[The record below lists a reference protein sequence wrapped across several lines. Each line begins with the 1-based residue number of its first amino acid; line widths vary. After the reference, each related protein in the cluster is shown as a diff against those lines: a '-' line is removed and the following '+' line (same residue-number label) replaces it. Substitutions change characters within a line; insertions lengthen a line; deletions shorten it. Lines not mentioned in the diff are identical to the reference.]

1 MQRSIAA
8 VIIATISS
16 FVFVACF
23 SNAEIVPISKQ
34 TEQTA
39 LYREIFDRLATRH
52 YQGQTIDDSLSERYL
67 AQYIDQLDPIKGYFL
82 QSDIEEFGR
91 WSATLDDLAKRG
103 DVTPGFIMF
112 NRLRER
118 ATSQLADIITL
129 LEDPE
134 YRFDLATDETIILDA
149 DKRDWFVSAKE
160 ASRFWEKRLRDSMI
174 RLILND
180 KEADKAREL
189 LIKRFKNQVK
199 QYEQRDSQDVFQN
212 YVNALA
218 TLYDPHTA
226 YFSPRTTENFQINMS
241 LSLEGIGAEL
251 TTEDEYTKVTRV
263 IPGGPADLQGI
274 IQAED
279 KIAGVA
285 QGDLEM
291 VDVVGW
297 RIDEVVALIRGAKG
311 SIVRLQIIPN
321 KGTAAGSSKIIAI
334 TRDTVKLEEKSA
346 QSEIM
351 ELEQDGKKIKLG
363 VIDIPAFYM
372 DFDAFREGDPDYKS
386 TTRDVRNILKEL
398 AKEDVDGIVLDL
410 RNNGGG
416 SLHESTTL
424 TDLFIDYGPVVQIKD
439 SQQFVYR
446 NQRAKRPAVY
456 DGPLLVMINRLS
468 ASASEILAGALQ
480 DYERALIVG
489 SQSFGK
495 GTVQELSGLSSGQLK
510 LTVSKFY
517 RVSGDSTQH
526 RGVVPDIAF
535 PSAYDAD
542 EVGESHEEN
551 ALPWDRI
558 PSVGFKRS
566 NQLSQYIAPLTA
578 KHRARSAKDPDYRH
592 MIQLL
597 EFTEEWDSGESL
609 SLNIDTRRARTKDW
623 EMALFEL
630 ENSRRNA
637 KKIEL
642 FNDLDAWKEDQKD
655 EPKIALDAGGGKDTE
670 NDTDKETVVEEK
682 NIAESDPMLQE
693 ASYILADQIVL
704 QSLLRKPELAENNT
718 ESGLNK

>member
-1 MQRSIAA
+1 MQRAITA
-8 VIIATISS
+8 VVIATLASLAS
-16 FVFVACF
+16 VACL
-23 SNAEIVPISKQ
+23 SNVDIMPIVKKS
-34 TEQTA
+34 EHTA
-39 LYREIFDRLATRH
+39 LYREIFNRLATRH
-52 YQGQTIDDSLSERYL
+52 YHGQTIDDSLSERYL
-67 AQYIDQLDPIKGYFL
+67 DQYIDQLDPIKGYFL
-82 QSDIEEFGR
+82 ESDIAEFGR
-91 WSATLDDLAKRG
+91 WRTTLDDLAKRG

-118 ATSQLADIITL
+118 ATSQLTGIIAL

-134 YRFDLATDETIILDA
+134 YRFDLTTDETIVLDA
-149 DKRDWFVSAKE
+149 DKRDWFVSAE
-160 ASRFWEKRLRDSMI
+160 DASLFWEKRLRDSMI

-180 KEADKAREL
+180 KEVDKAREL
-189 LIKRFKNQVK
+189 LIKRFKNQIK

-218 TLYDPHTA
+218 KLYDPHTA

-241 LSLEGIGAEL
+241 LSLEGIGAQL
-251 TTEDEYTKVTRV
+251 TTEDEYTKVIRV

-285 QGDLEM
+285 QGDSEM

-297 RIDEVVALIRGAKG
+297 RIDEVVDLIRGAKG
-311 SIVRLQIIPN
+311 SVVRLQIIPN
-321 KGTAAGSSKIIAI
+321 NGTAADSTKIIAI

-346 QSEIM
+346 QSEIV
-351 ELEQDGKKIKLG
+351 EFEQDGRMIKIG

-372 DFDAFREGDPDYKS
+372 DFDAFRKGDKDFKS
-386 TTRDVRNILKEL
+386 TTRDVRNLLKKLSNE
-398 AKEDVDGIVLDL
+398 KVDGIVLDL

-416 SLHESTTL
+416 SLNESTTL

-439 SQQFVYR
+439 SQRYVYR
-446 NQRAKRPAVY
+446 NQRAKIPAVY

-480 DYERALIVG
+480 DYGRALIVG

-526 RGVVPDIAF
+526 RGVLPDIAF
-535 PSAYDAD
+535 PSAYDKD

-551 ALPWDRI
+551 ALPWDSI
-558 PSVGFKRS
+558 HSVAFKRS
-566 NQLSQYIAPLTA
+566 THLGQFIVPLTL
-578 KHRARSAKDPDYRH
+578 KHEARSAKDPDYRH
-592 MIQLL
+592 MIQKL
-597 EFTEEWDSGESL
+597 EFSEEWTSGEAL
-609 SLNIDTRRARTKDW
+609 SLNIANRRARAKDW
-623 EMALFEL
+623 EMTLLEF
-630 ENSRRNA
+630 ENSRRKA
-637 KKIEL
+637 KKMEVFSDIE
-642 FNDLDAWKEDQKD
+642 AWKDDQKD
-655 EPKIALDAGGGKDTE
+655 EPEIATDQDGKIKAK
-670 NDTDKETVVEEK
+670 NDVNKEAVVEEK
-682 NIAESDPMLQE
+682 NFTESDPMLQE
-693 ASYILADQIVL
+693 AAYILADQIVML
-704 QSLLRKPELAENNT
+704 SSPSKSQLAENNT
-718 ESGLNK
+718 EKRAK

>member
-52 YQGQTIDDSLSERYL
+52 YQGQTIDDRLSERYL

-149 DKRDWFVSAKE
+149 DKRDWFVSVKE

-180 KEADKAREL
+180 KETDKAREL
-189 LIKRFKNQVK
+189 LIKRFKNQIK

-226 YFSPRTTENFQINMS
+226 YFSPRTTENFQINMT

-321 KGTAAGSSKIIAI
+321 KGTAAGGSKIIAI

-416 SLHESTTL
+416 SLRESTTL

-439 SQQFVYR
+439 SQQYVYR
-446 NQRAKRPAVY
+446 NQRAKRPAV
-456 DGPLLVMINRLS
+456 R
-468 ASASEILAGALQ
+468 
-480 DYERALIVG
+480 R
-489 SQSFGK
+489 QS
-495 GTVQELSGLSSGQLK
+495 
-510 LTVSKFY
+510 
-517 RVSGDSTQH
+517 
-526 RGVVPDIAF
+526 
-535 PSAYDAD
+535 
-542 EVGESHEEN
+542 
-551 ALPWDRI
+551 
-558 PSVGFKRS
+558 
-566 NQLSQYIAPLTA
+566 
-578 KHRARSAKDPDYRH
+578 
-592 MIQLL
+592 
-597 EFTEEWDSGESL
+597 
-609 SLNIDTRRARTKDW
+609 
-623 EMALFEL
+623 
-630 ENSRRNA
+630 NS
-637 KKIEL
+637 
-642 FNDLDAWKEDQKD
+642 
-655 EPKIALDAGGGKDTE
+655 
-670 NDTDKETVVEEK
+670 
-682 NIAESDPMLQE
+682 
-693 ASYILADQIVL
+693 
-704 QSLLRKPELAENNT
+704 
-718 ESGLNK
+718 

>member
-1 MQRSIAA
+1 MQRAIAA
-8 VIIATISS
+8 VLIATISS
-16 FVFVACF
+16 LAFVACL
-23 SNAEIVPISKQ
+23 SNADIVPISKQ
-34 TEQTA
+34 TEQAA

-52 YQGQTIDDSLSERYL
+52 YHGQTIDDSLSERYL
-67 AQYIDQLDPIKGYFL
+67 HQYIDQLDPIKGYFL
-82 QSDIEEFGR
+82 ESDIKEFGR
-91 WSATLDDLAKRG
+91 WRTTLDDLAKRG

-118 ATSQLADIITL
+118 ATSQLTDIVAL

-134 YRFDLATDETIILDA
+134 YRFDLTTDETIILDA
-149 DKRDWFVSAKE
+149 DKRDWFVSE
-160 ASRFWEKRLRDSMI
+160 EDASLFWEKRLRDSMI

-189 LIKRFKNQVK
+189 LIKRFKNQIK

-218 TLYDPHTA
+218 SLYDPHTA

-241 LSLEGIGAEL
+241 LSLEGIGAQL
-251 TTEDEYTKVTRV
+251 TTEDEYTKVIRV

-311 SIVRLQIIPN
+311 SVVRLQIIPN
-321 KGTAAGSSKIIAI
+321 NGTAADSIKIISI

-346 QSEIM
+346 QSEII
-351 ELEQDGKKIKLG
+351 EFEQDGKMIKLG

-372 DFDAFREGDPDYKS
+372 DFDAFRQGDRDYKS
-386 TTRDVRNILKEL
+386 TTRDVRNLLEELSKEN
-398 AKEDVDGIVLDL
+398 VDGIVLDL

-416 SLHESTTL
+416 SLNESTTL

-439 SQQFVYR
+439 SEQYVYR

-480 DYERALIVG
+480 DYGRALIVG

-526 RGVVPDIAF
+526 RGVLPDIAF
-535 PSAYDAD
+535 PSAYDTD

-558 PSVGFKRS
+558 HSVAFKRS
-566 NQLSQYIAPLTA
+566 DQLGQYIAPLTL
-578 KHRARSAKDPDYRH
+578 KHKARSAKDPDYKH

-597 EFTEEWDSGESL
+597 EFTEEWASGEAL
-609 SLNIDTRRARTKDW
+609 SLNIATRRARTKDW
-623 EMALFEL
+623 EMALFEF
-630 ENSRRNA
+630 ENSRRKA
-637 KKIEL
+637 KKMEV
-642 FNDLDAWKEDQKD
+642 FSDLEAWKDDQKD
-655 EPKIALDAGGGKDTE
+655 EPEIAINQGSEIEAEKDV
-670 NDTDKETVVEEK
+670 DKEPVVEEK

-693 ASYILADQIVL
+693 AAYILADQIA
-704 QSLLRKPELAENNT
+704 LLSSPRKAQLAKNNT
-718 ESGLNK
+718 EKRAK

>member
-1 MQRSIAA
+1 MQRAIAA
-8 VIIATISS
+8 VLIATISS
-16 FVFVACF
+16 LAFVSCL
-23 SNAEIVPISKQ
+23 SNADIVPISKQ

-52 YQGQTIDDSLSERYL
+52 YHGQTIDDSLSERYL

-82 QSDIEEFGR
+82 ESDIEEFSR
-91 WSATLDDLAKRG
+91 WRTTLDDLAKRG

-118 ATSQLADIITL
+118 AMNQLTDIVAL

-134 YRFDLATDETIILDA
+134 YRFDLTTDETIILDA
-149 DKRDWFVSAKE
+149 DKRDWFVSE
-160 ASRFWEKRLRDSMI
+160 EDASLFWEKRLRDSMI

-189 LIKRFKNQVK
+189 LIKRFKNQIK

-218 TLYDPHTA
+218 KLYDPHTA

-241 LSLEGIGAEL
+241 LSLEGIGAQL
-251 TTEDEYTKVTRV
+251 TTEDEYTKVIRV

-297 RIDEVVALIRGAKG
+297 RIDEVVALIRGVKG
-311 SIVRLQIIPN
+311 SVVRLQIIPN
-321 KGTAAGSSKIIAI
+321 NGTAADSTKIISI

-346 QSEIM
+346 QSEII
-351 ELEQDGKKIKLG
+351 EFEQDGKMIKLG

-372 DFDAFREGDPDYKS
+372 DFDAFRKGDQDYKS
-386 TTRDVRNILKEL
+386 TTRDVRNLLKEL
-398 AKEDVDGIVLDL
+398 SDADVDGIVLDL

-416 SLHESTTL
+416 SLNESTTL

-439 SQQFVYR
+439 SEQYVYR

-480 DYERALIVG
+480 DYGRALIVG

-526 RGVVPDIAF
+526 RGVLPDIAF
-535 PSAYDAD
+535 PSAYDTD

-558 PSVGFKRS
+558 HSVAFKRS
-566 NQLSQYIAPLTA
+566 DQLGQYIAPLTL
-578 KHRARSAKDPDYRH
+578 KHKARSSKDPDYRH

-597 EFTEEWDSGESL
+597 EFTEEWASGEAL
-609 SLNIDTRRARTKDW
+609 SLNIATRRARTKDW
-623 EMALFEL
+623 EMALFEF
-630 ENSRRNA
+630 ENSRRKA
-637 KKIEL
+637 KKMAV
-642 FNDLDAWKEDQKD
+642 FSDLEAWKDDQKD
-655 EPKIALDAGGGKDTE
+655 EPEIAMDQGGE
-670 NDTDKETVVEEK
+670 IEAEMNVDKEPVVEEK

-693 ASYILADQIVL
+693 AAYILADQIAL
-704 QSLLRKPELAENNT
+704 SSSPSKAQLAKNNT
-718 ESGLNK
+718 AKRAK